1 MPARRANTG
10 VPDSHAATGGDPP
23 PADEA
28 DLADWFEEHYRS
40 AAGEVVSFLAADG
53 FTLEGRDVADIGSGD
68 GLIDLGVFHLGHP
81 RQLVGFDVEP
91 TDAHRLDEWARRF
104 GVANT
109 LPEGLGFS
117 GATPTGLPVADQ
129 SYDVVFSWSA
139 FEHVEQPVH
148 VALEMA
154 RILRPGG
161 VLMLQLWPFY
171 FSERGGHRWLWA
183 REGFSHLAGDAA
195 SIESVAHSTPIADQ
209 PVTAERLLQGTL
221 NRITLDELQR
231 CLMVAGFVVT
241 KLQILTETV
250 HIPPKLARYPLS
262 LLGISGVKLLAV
274 RHPMF

>member
-1 MPARRANTG
+1 
-10 VPDSHAATGGDPP
+10 
-23 PADEA
+23 
-28 DLADWFEEHYRS
+28 
-40 AAGEVVSFLAADG
+40 
-53 FTLEGRDVADIGSGD
+53 
-68 GLIDLGVFHLGHP
+68 
-81 RQLVGFDVEP
+81 
-91 TDAHRLDEWARRF
+91 
-104 GVANT
+104 
-109 LPEGLGFS
+109 
-117 GATPTGLPVADQ
+117 
-129 SYDVVFSWSA
+129 
-139 FEHVEQPVH
+139 
-148 VALEMA
+148 
-154 RILRPGG
+154 
-161 VLMLQLWPFY
+161 Y